1 MPMTPLESGQLWLI
15 RLHAAG
21 IAIALLAVAAIA
33 ETLLREQTG
42 IGRGA
47 VTLPVLLPVLWIVLI
62 APQRR
67 FRAWGYRLTGESLQL
82 HHGVLTR
89 IETLVPLDRVQHLD
103 IAQGPIER
111 LCGVCRLMV
120 HTAGTAHSRVTLP
133 GLSRATAES
142 MRDEIRAQIRSEA

>member
-15 RLHAAG
+15 RLRAAG
-21 IAIALLAVAAIA
+21 IAIVLLAAAAVA
-33 ETLLREQTG
+33 EEVLREKAG

-47 VTLPVLLPVLWIVLI
+47 VTLPILLPMAWIVLI
-62 APQRR
+62 APRRR
-67 FRAWGYRLTGESLQL
+67 FRAWGYRLTGEALEL

-89 IETLVPLDRVQHLD
+89 IETLVPLHRVQHLD

-111 LCGVCRLMV
+111 LCGVCRLVV

-142 MRDEIRAQIRSEA
+142 MRDEIRAQIRPDE